1 MNCLGRNFVLFC
13 RSFGMYA
20 SRRYLRNFTLGIRFR
35 LNITGNLFSSG
46 NVCVLRFV
54 RSSARCIYHRSDTGC
69 IKRIGFGILFCLRRN
84 TTIQRLRSINRS
96 RHFDRLLYTN
106 CTRHFLFGVRFRCR
120 FNRRFVSGNCG
131 VIKRLTC
138 RSTVRSFGNAG
149 AFQRRFDIHRC
160 RFFVSL
166 FISSRSIRTLDS
178 RLPSASSF
186 FTLHILFS
194 SRHTLRLLVLD
205 RRSFGCLGGRRCSRC
220 RVRDCASSNIRVLV
234 ARSLRTSDF
243 ELKSTLRDGRGA
255 AVGHTHRGNMTTFF
269 KRFCKRSKA
278 RILVFVL
285 HNIIFH
291 CLFGV
296 VRIIVNRRVG
306 THHVSNTVFVR
317 HTNLVSNIFLFSF
330 VLLFLNVGSISGSLS
345 QFVHHGF
352 IGLLIVSKESDSRC
366 GISIFLML
374 RVIIP
379 IGINCKGLRSICFGS
394 NITDFVAV
402 RISKLR
408 SFPDVFAFL
417 VFALRFQLERAFFVG
432 YDCRL
437 TTVANSQRRCRS
449 FSRRQAQTIAC
460 IGRLDF
466 TRRSDTSAFITL
478 DGSCVKRTIL
488 ADFDALNLFAFF
500 KRTFGLEDVLHC
512 FLMSIIVIGSC
523 IDRTFVQT
531 SFTLSI
537 GFIKVSFCTIQ
548 VSFGKC
554 RILSI
559 ATCFVAAQ
567 RIKSAFTIAKSSV
580 YSCANARK
588 ISHHSLS
595 LTKRVNTIH
604 PGNFQ
609 TGRLHHIIKLLRNF
623 QKRIRDKR
631 PGDKF
636 CTGATNHTII

>member
-1 MNCLGRNFVLFC
+1 MP
-13 RSFGMYA
+13 
-20 SRRYLRNFTLGIRFR
+20 
-35 LNITGNLFSSG
+35 
-46 NVCVLRFV
+46 
-54 RSSARCIYHRSDTGC
+54 
-69 IKRIGFGILFCLRRN
+69 
-84 TTIQRLRSINRS
+84 
-96 RHFDRLLYTN
+96 
-106 CTRHFLFGVRFRCR
+106 
-120 FNRRFVSGNCG
+120 
-131 VIKRLTC
+131 LTC

-149 AFQRRFDIHRC
+149 AFQRRFNIHRC
-160 RFFVSL
+160 GLFVRL
-166 FISSRSIRTLDS
+166 FISSRSICTLS
-178 RLPSASSF
+178 GRLPIASGFSN
-186 FTLHILFS
+186 LHILLCG
-194 SRHTLRLLVLD
+194 RHILRLFALD
-205 RRSFGCLGGRRCSRC
+205 RRSLGRCSCRRCRCCSC

-243 ELKSTLRDGRGA
+243 ELKSTLRDGRVA

-285 HNIIFH
+285 HDIIFH

-330 VLLFLNVGSISGSLS
+330 VLLFLNVGSISGSLR

-352 IGLLIVSKESDSRC
+352 IGLLIVSKESGSRC

-417 VFALRFQLERAFFVG
+417 VFALRFQLECAFFVG
-432 YDCRL
+432 HDYRL
-437 TTVANSQRRCRS
+437 AAVANLQRRCRR
-449 FSRRQAQTIAC
+449 FSRRQPKTITC

-466 TRRSDTSAFITL
+466 TGRSDTSTFITL

-500 KRTFGLEDVLHC
+500 KRTFGLEDVFHC
-512 FLMSIIVIGSC
+512 LLMSIIVIGSC
-523 IDRTFVQT
+523 IDRAFVQT

-537 GFIKVSFCTIQ
+537 GFIKVSFCAVQ

-554 RILSI
+554 GILSI
-559 ATCFVAAQ
+559 STCFVAAP

-580 YSCANARK
+580 YSRANARK
-588 ISHHSLS
+588 ISHYSLS
-595 LTKRVNTIH
+595 LTKRVKATH
-604 PGNFQ
+604 AGDFQ
-609 TGRLHHIIKLLRNF
+609 ACICHHIIELLSNL
-623 QKRIRDKR
+623 
-631 PGDKF
+631 
-636 CTGATNHTII
+636 